1 MRCSWAVDGPP
12 EYIAYHDD
20 EWGRPTL
27 SDAGLFERLTLESFQ
42 SGLSWITILRKRP
55 AFRVAFEQFAVPAVA
70 SFGDGDRARLLADAG
85 IVRNRAKI
93 EAAIGNA
100 RAALAVIEEHGS
112 LAALLWRFAPPV
124 RRSPGSRAD
133 LAGASPESA
142 ALAAELKRRGFR
154 FVGPTTAY
162 SLMQAVGIV
171 NDHVIGCCIHDEV
184 EAAQLRAAEA
194 MRLPSAFR
202 PSPLFL

>member
-133 LAGASPESA
+133 LVGASPESA
-142 ALAAELKRRGFR
+142 ALAAELKRRSFAPPR
-154 FVGPTTAY
+154 RCASHRHSVRHPFSCRLAAKAR
-162 SLMQAVGIV
+162 AVHPEWRRAKTGQK
-171 NDHVIGCCIHDEV
+171 G
-184 EAAQLRAAEA
+184 QL
-194 MRLPSAFR
+194 P
-202 PSPLFL
+202 